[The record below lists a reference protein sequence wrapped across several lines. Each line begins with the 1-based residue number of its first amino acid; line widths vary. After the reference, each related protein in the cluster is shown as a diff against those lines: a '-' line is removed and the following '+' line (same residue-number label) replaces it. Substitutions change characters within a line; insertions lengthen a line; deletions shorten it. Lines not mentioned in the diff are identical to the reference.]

1 MNISVDSSTIWC
13 GLIFGGIGLAAFVYG
28 KKQGDWI
35 RLILGLAL
43 MAYPLLVTQALWQ
56 WVTGAVLTILLFVWR
71 QP

>member
-1 MNISVDSSTIWC
+1 MV
-13 GLIFGGIGLAAFVYG
+13 LGI
-28 KKQGDWI
+28 
-35 RLILGLAL
+35 AL